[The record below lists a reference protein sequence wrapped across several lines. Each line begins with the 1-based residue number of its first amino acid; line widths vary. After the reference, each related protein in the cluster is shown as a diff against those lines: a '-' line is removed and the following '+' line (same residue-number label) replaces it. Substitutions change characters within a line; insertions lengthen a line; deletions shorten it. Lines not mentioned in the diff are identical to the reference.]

1 LSYRRLFETAHDG
14 ILLIDGESGLVMD
27 ANPAVVAMLG
37 HEREDLLGRALH
49 DLPLCP
55 YRRQPHHHR

>member
-1 LSYRRLFETAHDG
+1 MPETG
-14 ILLIDGESGLVMD
+14 VVMD

-37 HEREDLLGRALH
+37 LSRDALVGPCMTC
-49 DLPLCP
+49 PLCP